1 MEKYYDQKWN
11 SEYKKVK
18 IKLEKAFNLKVS
30 ELEEASK
37 LKLINIEIELK
48 NAQQQQ
54 LNLKRRN
61 QELERR
67 HFHDNKLI

>member
-48 NAQQQQ
+48 NAQ
-54 LNLKRRN
+54 
-61 QELERR
+61 
-67 HFHDNKLI
+67 